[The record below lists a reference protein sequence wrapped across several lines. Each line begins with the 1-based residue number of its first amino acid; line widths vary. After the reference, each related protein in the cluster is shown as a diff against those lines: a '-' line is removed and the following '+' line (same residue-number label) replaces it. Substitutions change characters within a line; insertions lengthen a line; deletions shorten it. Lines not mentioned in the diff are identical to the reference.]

1 MLRYFLGG
9 YGFRKKVL
17 FTEPCFSSYCCQSPN
32 VHCDLKGESL
42 ELVACTMTKG
52 IQFSFLFFS
61 RYIFSLVYS
70 LGGGDCVKKCDF
82 P

>member
-1 MLRYFLGG
+1 M
-9 YGFRKKVL
+9 
-17 FTEPCFSSYCCQSPN
+17 
-32 VHCDLKGESL
+32 HCDLKGESL

-70 LGGGDCVKKCDF
+70 LGGGGLCQKMRLSIVDSSFKYKLQMPQGNERQDI
-82 P
+82 